1 MAMEDAGGTGD
12 LALMINTEMI
22 ILRTVREIIL
32 LLTYQHVI
40 RNA

>member
-22 ILRTVREIIL
+22 ILKLPYDLSNIL
-32 LLTYQHVI
+32 
-40 RNA
+40 